1 MSKKEKKQ
9 YLEILKKITWS
20 REFKALTIKDFHY
33 HWITFS
39 KKKSKNYK
47 KNSTIDKKV
56 KNIFTL
62 MELLVEKKKI
72 KSNDK
77 EIAKMLECS
86 TKTLG
91 RYLEDITNLY
101 GNIIQIKKG
110 RPNIYEFV
118 DISYVFE
125 QVMTNTDDLYWFFDL
140 IERWDA
146 NIFKD
151 IGYEISKKE
160 KDVFLYKNSPFEEL
174 ITDKQKD
181 IFRSLKSAI
190 INKEYR
196 DIDYIYDKPRTHRQA
211 IPLKLIFM
219 EQNWYVAIIDKDEG
233 FRFLR
238 IFFIKDVRNSA
249 KRAYDRDL
257 SKKEFQESAKFLKEF
272 QNPMTRYKEAK
283 KVAHIKASP
292 KVAKYFDENMKQHLN
307 SETFIKK
314 NIDGSVEFSLEYTQS
329 IEVLPLIKRWL
340 PDLEILS
347 PKSLDDELRADL
359 KSYLK

>member
-1 MSKKEKKQ
+1 MTKKEKKQ
-9 YLEILKKITWS
+9 HLEIFEKTIWS
-20 REFKALTIKDFHY
+20 TEFKALTIKDFHY
-33 HWITFS
+33 HWVTFF

-62 MELLVEKKKI
+62 MELLVEEKEI
-72 KSNDK
+72 KSNDVK
-77 EIAKMLECS
+77 IAKMLECT

-101 GNIIQIKKG
+101 GNIIQVKKG

-125 QVMTNTDDLYWFFDL
+125 KVITNTDDLYWFFDL

-174 ITDKQKD
+174 KSDKQKD

-190 INKEYR
+190 INQEYR
-196 DIDYIYDKPRTHRQA
+196 DIDYIYDAPRTHRQA

-238 IFFIKDVRNSA
+238 ILFIRDVRNSA

-257 SKKEFQESAKFLKEF
+257 SKKEYKETAKFLKTF
-272 QNPMTRYKEAK
+272 QNPMSRYLEPKEIAR
-283 KVAHIKASP
+283 IKASP
-292 KVAKYFDENMKQHLN
+292 KVAKYFDKNMKQHLN
-307 SETFIKK
+307 SQTFIKK
-314 NIDGSVEFSLEYTQS
+314 NIDGSIEFSLEYTQS

-340 PDLEILS
+340 PDLKIIS
-347 PKSLDDELRADL
+347 PKSLEDKLREDL
-359 KSYLK
+359 KNYLK